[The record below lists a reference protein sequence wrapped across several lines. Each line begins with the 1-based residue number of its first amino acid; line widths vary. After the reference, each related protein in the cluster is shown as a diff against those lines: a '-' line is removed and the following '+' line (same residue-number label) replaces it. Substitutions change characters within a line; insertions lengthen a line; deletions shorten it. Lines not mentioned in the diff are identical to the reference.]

1 MLVVKFCLP
10 FMSPVYL
17 VLSDIIL
24 ATLLSFFGCSWATM
38 SHGLHQSIIKK
49 EGVVTT
55 AKKVHFDTITA
66 TSVKKGNRKL
76 SFGSPRTGKRKKRAL
91 DSDSEKSPES
101 KKPASSISSPARPEL
116 EKLSESKKPASS
128 TSSAA
133 RPEPEEYE
141 VEAILD
147 HKQVCSVY
155 RQQRM
160 WV

>member
-10 FMSPVYL
+10 FMCP

-55 AKKVHFDTITA
+55 AKKVHFDTVMA

-76 SFGSPRTGKRKKRAL
+76 SLGSPRTGKRKKRAL
-91 DSDSEKSPES
+91 DSVLGDLEKLPES
-101 KKPASSISSPARPEL
+101 KKPASSTSSLARPEL
-116 EKLSESKKPASS
+116 EKSSESKKPASS

-160 WV
+160 